1 MKDYNYRNNFL
12 TEDKIKLKTMRIPT
26 SETELGIFFEYNYDG
41 KGRKLGYFLPI
52 RQSDYHI
59 TYKYHKYKEMP
70 HITYQEFKKLY
81 PIFLSHNKSITK

>member
-1 MKDYNYRNNFL
+1 
-12 TEDKIKLKTMRIPT
+12 MRIPT

-41 KGRKLGYFLPI
+41 KGRKLGYFLLI